1 METILQLR
9 PTSIETEV
17 FPQMAASNELYAM
30 ELSGFWMDVGQPNDF
45 LTGVGLYL
53 NHLKQKGPPADAEEP
68 NLSTGPGIIGSVLID
83 KKAKIGQNC
92 KIGPNVVIGKHVTI
106 DDGVCIKNS
115 TLLPGCRIKAFSCID
130 SCIIGWNCTVGKWV
144 RMENHA
150 VLADDVSIKDE
161 IYLNGPKVLPHKSIK
176 ESISEPN
183 TIVL

>member
-1 METILQLR
+1 MTNAGLWTSIQLR

-17 FPQMAASNELYAM
+17 FPEMAEGGQLYAM
-30 ELSGFWMDVGQPNDF
+30 ELQGFWMDVGQPNDF

-53 NHLKQKGPPADAEEP
+53 NHLKQKGGDA
-68 NLSTGPGIIGSVLID
+68 LATGPGIIGSVLID
-83 KKAKIGQNC
+83 PTAKIGENC
-92 KIGPNVVIGKHVTI
+92 KIGPNVVIGPGVVI
-106 DDGVCIKNS
+106 EDGVCIKKS
-115 TLLPGCRIKAFSCID
+115 TLLRGCRIKSYSCID
-130 SCIIGWNCTVGKWV
+130 SCIIGWKCTVGKWV

-183 TIVL
+183 TVIL